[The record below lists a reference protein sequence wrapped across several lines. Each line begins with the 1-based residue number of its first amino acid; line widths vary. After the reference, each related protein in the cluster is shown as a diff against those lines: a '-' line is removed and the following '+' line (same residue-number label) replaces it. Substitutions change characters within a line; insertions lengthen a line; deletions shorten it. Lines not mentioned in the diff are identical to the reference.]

1 MILKKFKNKLLL
13 LLLLTIVSIPI
24 SINAY
29 SNNIVLGGD
38 NIGIEIRS
46 KGVLVVGFYNI
57 GKNSP
62 GKSAGLQKGDVITGV
77 DDTVI
82 NSITDLS
89 EVMDDSKNELKITYI
104 RNNKKYETTIK
115 LVKEEDIYKTGL
127 YIKDKIMG
135 IGTLTFIDPESK
147 IFASLGHEIVES
159 NTGLKFEM
167 KDGSI
172 FKSEVTGV
180 EKSSRNNPGEKNA
193 TYHVEEKYGTITK
206 NKNNGIYGKY
216 EKSIEGKD
224 TIEVANKNEVKIGKA
239 YFRTVLK
246 NNVVEEFEI
255 NILKVND
262 NDPTK
267 NILFEV
273 TDNNLISKTN
283 GIVQGM
289 SGSPIIQNNKIIGAV
304 THVLTDNPRRGYGI
318 FITNMLEEADRQG

>member
-1 MILKKFKNKLLL
+1 MILKNFKNKLLL

-89 EVMDDSKNELKITYI
+89 EVIDDSKNELKITYI

-127 YIKDKIMG
+127 YIKDKIIG
-135 IGTLTFIDPESK
+135 IGTLTFIDPKSK

-273 TDNNLISKTN
+273 TDKNLISKTN

>member
-1 MILKKFKNKLLL
+1 MILKNFKNKLLL

-62 GKSAGLQKGDVITGV
+62 GKTAGLQKGDVITGV

-89 EVMDDSKNELKITYI
+89 EVIDDSKNELKITYI

-115 LVKEEDIYKTGL
+115 LVKEEDIYKTWL
-127 YIKDKIMG
+127 YIKDKIIG

-224 TIEVANKNEVKIGKA
+224 TIEVANKNEIKIGKA

-273 TDNNLISKTN
+273 TDKNLISKTN

>member
-1 MILKKFKNKLLL
+1 MILKNFKNKLLL

-89 EVMDDSKNELKITYI
+89 EVIDDSKNELKITYI

-127 YIKDKIMG
+127 YIKDKIIG

-273 TDNNLISKTN
+273 TDKNLISKTN

>member
-1 MILKKFKNKLLL
+1 MILKKIKNKLLL
-13 LLLLTIVSIPI
+13 LLILTIVSIPI

-29 SNNIVLGGD
+29 SNNVVLGGD

-46 KGVLVVGFYNI
+46 KGVLVVGFYNV
-57 GKNSP
+57 GKSSP
-62 GKSAGLQKGDVITGV
+62 GKSAGLLKGDVITGV

-89 EVMDDSKNELKITYI
+89 DVMDEYKDELKITYI

-127 YIKDKIMG
+127 YIKDKIIG

-159 NTGLKFEM
+159 STGLKFEM

-172 FKSEVTGV
+172 FKSEITGV

-206 NKNNGIYGKY
+206 NKINGIYGKY
-216 EKSIEGKD
+216 EKSIDGKD
-224 TIEVANKNEVKIGKA
+224 VIEVASKNEVKTGKA

-246 NNVVEEFEI
+246 DNVVEEFDI
-255 NILKVND
+255 NILKVSD

-273 TDNNLISKTN
+273 TDKKLITKTN

>member
-1 MILKKFKNKLLL
+1 MIFKNFKNKLLPL
-13 LLLLTIVSIPI
+13 LLLVTFIIPI
-24 SINAY
+24 SCYAY
-29 SNNIVLGGD
+29 SNNVVPGGE
-38 NIGIEIRS
+38 NIGIEIKS
-46 KGVLVVGFYNI
+46 KGVLVVGFYNV
-57 GKNSP
+57 GKSSP
-62 GKSAGLQKGDVITGV
+62 GKAAGLKKGDIITSV

-89 EVMDDSKNELKITYI
+89 DVMDEYKNELKITYI

-127 YIKDKIMG
+127 YIKDKIIG

-159 NTGLKFEM
+159 STGLKFEM

-172 FKSEVTGV
+172 FKSEITGV

-206 NKNNGIYGKY
+206 NKINGIYGKY
-216 EKSIEGKD
+216 EKSIDGKD
-224 TIEVANKNEVKIGKA
+224 VIEVASKNEVKTGKA

-246 NNVVEEFEI
+246 DNVVEEFDI
-255 NILKVND
+255 NILKVSD

-273 TDNNLISKTN
+273 TDKKLIIKTN

>member
-1 MILKKFKNKLLL
+1 MILKNFKNKLLL

-104 RNNKKYETTIK
+104 RNNKKHETTIK

-127 YIKDKIMG
+127 YIKDKIIG
-135 IGTLTFIDPESK
+135 IGTLTFIVPESK

-273 TDNNLISKTN
+273 TDKNLISKTN

>member
-1 MILKKFKNKLLL
+1 MIFKNFKNKLLL
-13 LLLLTIVSIPI
+13 LLLLTIVSIPV

-29 SNNIVLGGD
+29 SNNVVLGGD

-46 KGVLVVGFYNI
+46 RGVLVVGFYNV
-57 GKNSP
+57 GKSSP

-77 DDTVI
+77 EDTVI

-89 EVMDDSKNELKITYI
+89 DVMDASKNELKITYI

-127 YIKDKIMG
+127 YIKDKIIG

-159 NTGLKFEM
+159 STGLKFEM

-172 FKSEVTGV
+172 FKSEITGV

-206 NKNNGIYGKY
+206 NKINGIYGKY

-224 TIEVANKNEVKIGKA
+224 TIEVANKNEVKTGKA

-255 NILKVND
+255 NILKTND

-273 TDNNLISKTN
+273 TDKKLISKTN

>member
-1 MILKKFKNKLLL
+1 MILKNFKNKLLL

-89 EVMDDSKNELKITYI
+89 EVIDDSKNELKITYI

-127 YIKDKIMG
+127 YIKDKIIG

-224 TIEVANKNEVKIGKA
+224 TIEVANKNEIKIGKA

-273 TDNNLISKTN
+273 TDKNLISKTN

>member
-1 MILKKFKNKLLL
+1 MIFKNFKNKLLL

-29 SNNIVLGGD
+29 SNNVVLGGD

-46 KGVLVVGFYNI
+46 KGVLVVGFYKV
-57 GKNSP
+57 GKSSP
-62 GKSAGLQKGDVITGV
+62 GKNAGLQKGDVITGV

-89 EVMDDSKNELKITYI
+89 DVMDEYKNELKITYI

-127 YIKDKIMG
+127 YIKDKIIG

-159 NTGLKFEM
+159 STGLKFEM

-172 FKSEVTGV
+172 FKSEITGV

-206 NKNNGIYGKY
+206 NKINGIYGKY
-216 EKSIEGKD
+216 EKSIDGKD
-224 TIEVANKNEVKIGKA
+224 VIEVASKNEVKTGKA

-246 NNVVEEFEI
+246 DNVVEEFDI
-255 NILKVND
+255 NILKVSD

-273 TDNNLISKTN
+273 TDKKLITKTN

>member
-1 MILKKFKNKLLL
+1 MILKNFKNKLLL

-89 EVMDDSKNELKITYI
+89 EVIDDSKNELKITYI

-127 YIKDKIMG
+127 YIKDKIIG

-273 TDNNLISKTN
+273 TDKNLISKTN
-283 GIVQGM
+283 GIIQGM

>member
-1 MILKKFKNKLLL
+1 MNFKNKLLL
-13 LLLLTIVSIPI
+13 LLFLTIFSMPI

-29 SNNIVLGGD
+29 SNNIILGGD
-38 NIGIEIRS
+38 NIGIEIKS
-46 KGVLVVGFYNI
+46 KGVLVVGFYNV
-57 GKNSP
+57 GKSSP

-89 EVMDDSKNELKITYI
+89 DVMDSSKNVLKITYI
-104 RNNKKYETTIK
+104 RNNKEYETIIK
-115 LVKEEDIYKTGL
+115 LVKEEEIYKTGL
-127 YIKDKIMG
+127 YIKDKIIG
-135 IGTLTFIDPESK
+135 IGTLTFIDPDSK
-147 IFASLGHEIVES
+147 IFASLGHEIVDS
-159 NTGLKFEM
+159 STGLKFEM

-172 FKSEVTGV
+172 FKSEITGI

-206 NKNNGIYGKY
+206 NKINGIYGKY

-224 TIEVANKNEVKIGKA
+224 TIEVANKNEVKTGKA

-246 NNVVEEFEI
+246 DNVVEEFEI

-262 NDPTK
+262 NDSTK

-273 TDNNLISKTN
+273 TDKKLISKTN

-304 THVLTDNPRRGYGI
+304 THVLTDNPKRGYGI
-318 FITNMLEEADRQG
+318 FITNMLEEADKQG

>member
-1 MILKKFKNKLLL
+1 MIFKKIKNKLLL
-13 LLLLTIVSIPI
+13 LLILTIVSIPI

-29 SNNIVLGGD
+29 SNNVVLGGD

-46 KGVLVVGFYNI
+46 KGVLVVGFYNV
-57 GKNSP
+57 GKSSP

-89 EVMDDSKNELKITYI
+89 DVMDEYKDELKITYI

-127 YIKDKIMG
+127 YIKDKIIG

-159 NTGLKFEM
+159 STGLKFEM

-172 FKSEVTGV
+172 FKSEITGV

-206 NKNNGIYGKY
+206 NKINGIYGKY
-216 EKSIEGKD
+216 EKSIDGKD
-224 TIEVANKNEVKIGKA
+224 VIEVASKNEVKTGKA

-246 NNVVEEFEI
+246 DNVVEEFDI
-255 NILKVND
+255 NILKVSD

-273 TDNNLISKTN
+273 TDKKLITKTN

>member
-1 MILKKFKNKLLL
+1 MILKNFKNKLLL

-62 GKSAGLQKGDVITGV
+62 GKTAGLQKGDVITGV

-89 EVMDDSKNELKITYI
+89 EVIDDSKNELKITYI

-127 YIKDKIMG
+127 YIKDKIIG

-224 TIEVANKNEVKIGKA
+224 IIEVANKNEVKIGKA

-273 TDNNLISKTN
+273 TDKNLISKTN

>member
-1 MILKKFKNKLLL
+1 MIFKKIKNKLLL
-13 LLLLTIVSIPI
+13 LLILTIVSIPI

-29 SNNIVLGGD
+29 SNNVVLGGD

-46 KGVLVVGFYNI
+46 KGVLVVGFYNV
-57 GKNSP
+57 GKSSP
-62 GKSAGLQKGDVITGV
+62 GKSAGLLKGDVITGV

-89 EVMDDSKNELKITYI
+89 DVMDEYKDELKITYI

-127 YIKDKIMG
+127 YIKDKIIG

-159 NTGLKFEM
+159 STGLKFEM
-167 KDGSI
+167 KDGLI
-172 FKSEVTGV
+172 FKSEITGV

-206 NKNNGIYGKY
+206 NKINGIYGKY
-216 EKSIEGKD
+216 EKSIDGKD
-224 TIEVANKNEVKIGKA
+224 VIEVARKDEVKTGKA

-246 NNVVEEFEI
+246 DNVVEEFDI
-255 NILKVND
+255 NILKVSD

-273 TDNNLISKTN
+273 TDKKLITKTN

>member
-1 MILKKFKNKLLL
+1 MILKNFKNKLLL

-89 EVMDDSKNELKITYI
+89 EVIDDSKNELKITYI
-104 RNNKKYETTIK
+104 RNNKKYDTTIK

-127 YIKDKIMG
+127 YIKDKIIG

-224 TIEVANKNEVKIGKA
+224 TIEVANKNEIKIGKA

-273 TDNNLISKTN
+273 TDKNLISKTN

>member
-1 MILKKFKNKLLL
+1 MNFKNKLLL
-13 LLLLTIVSIPI
+13 LLFLTIFSIPI

-29 SNNIVLGGD
+29 SNNIILGGD
-38 NIGIEIRS
+38 NIGIEIKS
-46 KGVLVVGFYNI
+46 KGVLVVGFYNV
-57 GKNSP
+57 GKSSP

-89 EVMDDSKNELKITYI
+89 DVMDSSKSVLKITYI
-104 RNNKKYETTIK
+104 RNDKEYETIIK
-115 LVKEEDIYKTGL
+115 LVKEEEIYKTGL
-127 YIKDKIMG
+127 YIKDKIIG
-135 IGTLTFIDPESK
+135 IGTLTFIDPDSK
-147 IFASLGHEIVES
+147 IFASLGHEIVDS
-159 NTGLKFEM
+159 STGLKFEM

-172 FKSEVTGV
+172 FKSEITGI

-206 NKNNGIYGKY
+206 NKINGIYGKY

-224 TIEVANKNEVKIGKA
+224 TIEVANKNEVKTGKA

-246 NNVVEEFEI
+246 DNVVEEFEI

-262 NDPTK
+262 NDSTK

-273 TDNNLISKTN
+273 TDKKLISKTN

-304 THVLTDNPRRGYGI
+304 THVLTDNPKRGYGI
-318 FITNMLEEADRQG
+318 FITNMLEEADKQG

>member
-1 MILKKFKNKLLL
+1 MIFKNFKNKLLL

-29 SNNIVLGGD
+29 SNNVVLGGD

-46 KGVLVVGFYNI
+46 KGVLVVGFYNV
-57 GKNSP
+57 GKSSP

-89 EVMDDSKNELKITYI
+89 DVMDDSKNELKITYI

-127 YIKDKIMG
+127 YIKDKIIG

-159 NTGLKFEM
+159 STGLKFEM

-172 FKSEVTGV
+172 FKSEITGV

-206 NKNNGIYGKY
+206 NKINGIYGKY

-224 TIEVANKNEVKIGKA
+224 TIEVANKNEVKAGKA

-273 TDNNLISKTN
+273 TDKKLISKTN

>member
-1 MILKKFKNKLLL
+1 MIFKNFKNKLLL

-29 SNNIVLGGD
+29 SNNVVLGGD

-46 KGVLVVGFYNI
+46 KGVLVVGFYNV
-57 GKNSP
+57 GKSSP

-89 EVMDDSKNELKITYI
+89 DVMDTSKNELKITYI

-127 YIKDKIMG
+127 YIKDKIIG

-159 NTGLKFEM
+159 STGLKFEM

-172 FKSEVTGV
+172 FKSEITGI

-206 NKNNGIYGKY
+206 NKINGIYGKY

-224 TIEVANKNEVKIGKA
+224 TIEVANKNEVKTGKA

-273 TDNNLISKTN
+273 TDKKLISKTN

>member
-1 MILKKFKNKLLL
+1 MIFKKIKNKLLL
-13 LLLLTIVSIPI
+13 LLILTIVSIPI

-29 SNNIVLGGD
+29 SNNVVLGGD

-46 KGVLVVGFYNI
+46 KGVLVVGFYNV
-57 GKNSP
+57 GKSSP
-62 GKSAGLQKGDVITGV
+62 GKSAGLLKGDVITGV

-89 EVMDDSKNELKITYI
+89 DVMDEYKDELKITYI

-115 LVKEEDIYKTGL
+115 LVKEEGIYKTGL
-127 YIKDKIMG
+127 YIKDKIIG

-159 NTGLKFEM
+159 STGLKFEM

-172 FKSEVTGV
+172 FKSEITGV
-180 EKSSRNNPGEKNA
+180 EKSLRNNPGEKNA

-206 NKNNGIYGKY
+206 NKINGIYGKY
-216 EKSIEGKD
+216 EKSIDGKD
-224 TIEVANKNEVKIGKA
+224 VIEVAGKDEVKTGKA

-246 NNVVEEFEI
+246 DNVVEEFDI
-255 NILKVND
+255 NILKVSD

-273 TDNNLISKTN
+273 TDKKLITKTN

>member
-1 MILKKFKNKLLL
+1 MNFKNFKNKLLL
-13 LLLLTIVSIPI
+13 LLLLTIVSIPV

-29 SNNIVLGGD
+29 SNNVVLGGD

-46 KGVLVVGFYNI
+46 RGVLVVGFYNV
-57 GKNSP
+57 GKSSP

-89 EVMDDSKNELKITYI
+89 DVMDASKNELKITYI

-127 YIKDKIMG
+127 YIKDKIIG

-159 NTGLKFEM
+159 STGLKFEM

-172 FKSEVTGV
+172 FKSEITGV

-206 NKNNGIYGKY
+206 NKINGIYGKY

-224 TIEVANKNEVKIGKA
+224 TIEVANKNEVKTGKA

-255 NILKVND
+255 NILKTND

-273 TDNNLISKTN
+273 TDKKLISKTN

>member
-1 MILKKFKNKLLL
+1 MILKNFKNKLLL

-89 EVMDDSKNELKITYI
+89 EVVDDSKNELKITYI

-127 YIKDKIMG
+127 YIKDKIIG
-135 IGTLTFIDPESK
+135 IGTLTFIDPKSK

-224 TIEVANKNEVKIGKA
+224 TIEVANKNEIKIGKA

-273 TDNNLISKTN
+273 TDKNLISKTN

>member
-1 MILKKFKNKLLL
+1 MNFKNFKNKLLL

-29 SNNIVLGGD
+29 SNNVVLGGD

-46 KGVLVVGFYNI
+46 KGVLVVGFYNV

-89 EVMDDSKNELKITYI
+89 DVMDASKNELKITYI
-104 RNNKKYETTIK
+104 RNNKEYETTIK

-127 YIKDKIMG
+127 YIKDKIIG

-159 NTGLKFEM
+159 STGLKFEM

-172 FKSEVTGV
+172 FKSEITGV

-206 NKNNGIYGKY
+206 NKINGIYGKY

-224 TIEVANKNEVKIGKA
+224 TIEVANKNEVKTGKA

-273 TDNNLISKTN
+273 TDKKLISKTN

>member
-1 MILKKFKNKLLL
+1 MILKNFKNKLLL

-62 GKSAGLQKGDVITGV
+62 CKTAGLQKGDVITGV

-89 EVMDDSKNELKITYI
+89 EVIDDSKNELKITYI

-127 YIKDKIMG
+127 YIKDKIIG

-273 TDNNLISKTN
+273 TDKNLISKTN

>member
-1 MILKKFKNKLLL
+1 MIFKKIKNKLLL
-13 LLLLTIVSIPI
+13 LLILTIVSIPI

-29 SNNIVLGGD
+29 SNNVVLGGD

-46 KGVLVVGFYNI
+46 KGVLVVGFYNV
-57 GKNSP
+57 GKSSP
-62 GKSAGLQKGDVITGV
+62 GKSAGLLKGDVITGV

-89 EVMDDSKNELKITYI
+89 DVMDDSKNELKITYI

-127 YIKDKIMG
+127 YIKDKIIG

-159 NTGLKFEM
+159 STGLKFEM

-172 FKSEVTGV
+172 FKSEITGV

-206 NKNNGIYGKY
+206 NKINGIYGKY

-224 TIEVANKNEVKIGKA
+224 TIEVANKNEVKTGKA

-246 NNVVEEFEI
+246 NNVVEEFDI
-255 NILKVND
+255 NILKVSD

-273 TDNNLISKTN
+273 TDKKLITKTN

>member
-1 MILKKFKNKLLL
+1 MILKNFKNKLLL

-89 EVMDDSKNELKITYI
+89 EVIDDSKNELKITYI

-127 YIKDKIMG
+127 YIKDKIIG

-224 TIEVANKNEVKIGKA
+224 TIEVANKNEVKLGKA

-273 TDNNLISKTN
+273 TNNNLISKTN

>member
-1 MILKKFKNKLLL
+1 MNFKNFKNKLLL

-29 SNNIVLGGD
+29 SNNVVLGGD

-46 KGVLVVGFYNI
+46 KGVLVVGFYNV

-89 EVMDDSKNELKITYI
+89 DVMDASKNELKITYI

-127 YIKDKIMG
+127 YIKDKIIG

-159 NTGLKFEM
+159 STGLKFEM

-172 FKSEVTGV
+172 FKSEITGV

-206 NKNNGIYGKY
+206 NKINGIYGKY

-224 TIEVANKNEVKIGKA
+224 TIEVANKNEVKTGKA

-273 TDNNLISKTN
+273 TDKKLISKTN

>member
-1 MILKKFKNKLLL
+1 MSFKNFKNKLLL

-29 SNNIVLGGD
+29 SNNVVLGGD

-46 KGVLVVGFYNI
+46 KGVLVVGFYNV
-57 GKNSP
+57 GKSSP

-89 EVMDDSKNELKITYI
+89 DVMDASKNELKITYI

-127 YIKDKIMG
+127 YIKDKIIG

-159 NTGLKFEM
+159 STGLKFEM

-172 FKSEVTGV
+172 FKSEITGV

-206 NKNNGIYGKY
+206 NKINGIYGKY

-224 TIEVANKNEVKIGKA
+224 TIEVANKNEVKTGKA

-273 TDNNLISKTN
+273 TDKKLISKTN

>member
-1 MILKKFKNKLLL
+1 MNFKNFKNKLLL

-29 SNNIVLGGD
+29 SNNVVLGGD

-46 KGVLVVGFYNI
+46 KGVLVVGFYNV
-57 GKNSP
+57 GKSSP

-89 EVMDDSKNELKITYI
+89 DVMDASKNELKITYI
-104 RNNKKYETTIK
+104 RNNKEYETTIK

-127 YIKDKIMG
+127 YIKDKIIG

-159 NTGLKFEM
+159 STGLKFEM

-172 FKSEVTGV
+172 FKSEITGV

-206 NKNNGIYGKY
+206 NKINGIYGKY

-224 TIEVANKNEVKIGKA
+224 TIEVANKNEVKTGKA

-273 TDNNLISKTN
+273 TDKKLISKTN

>member
-1 MILKKFKNKLLL
+1 MILKNFKNKLLL

-89 EVMDDSKNELKITYI
+89 EVIDDSKNELKITYI

-127 YIKDKIMG
+127 YIKYNIIG

-224 TIEVANKNEVKIGKA
+224 TIEVANKNEIKIGKA

-273 TDNNLISKTN
+273 TDKNLISKTN

-318 FITNMLEEADRQG
+318 FITSMLEEADRQG

>member
-1 MILKKFKNKLLL
+1 MILKNFKNKLLL

-29 SNNIVLGGD
+29 SNNVVLGGD

-46 KGVLVVGFYNI
+46 KGVLVVGFYNV
-57 GKNSP
+57 GKSSP

-89 EVMDDSKNELKITYI
+89 DVMDTSKNELKITYI

-127 YIKDKIMG
+127 YIKDKIIG

-159 NTGLKFEM
+159 STGLKFEM

-172 FKSEVTGV
+172 FKSEITGV

-206 NKNNGIYGKY
+206 NKINGIYGKY
-216 EKSIEGKD
+216 EKSIDGKD
-224 TIEVANKNEVKIGKA
+224 VIEVARPDEVKTGKA

-273 TDNNLISKTN
+273 TDKKLISKTN

>member
-1 MILKKFKNKLLL
+1 MIFKNFKNKLLL

-29 SNNIVLGGD
+29 SNNVVLGGD

-46 KGVLVVGFYNI
+46 KGVLVVGFYNV
-57 GKNSP
+57 GKSSP
-62 GKSAGLQKGDVITGV
+62 GKNAGLLKGDVITGV

-89 EVMDDSKNELKITYI
+89 DVMDEYKNELKITYI

-127 YIKDKIMG
+127 YIKDKIIG

-159 NTGLKFEM
+159 STGLKFEM

-172 FKSEVTGV
+172 FKSEITGV

-206 NKNNGIYGKY
+206 NKINGIYGKY
-216 EKSIEGKD
+216 EKSIDGKD
-224 TIEVANKNEVKIGKA
+224 VIEVASKNEVKTGKA

-246 NNVVEEFEI
+246 DNIVEEFDI
-255 NILKVND
+255 NILKVSD

-273 TDNNLISKTN
+273 TDKKLITKTN

>member
-1 MILKKFKNKLLL
+1 MILKNFKNKLLL

-29 SNNIVLGGD
+29 SNNIVPGGD

-62 GKSAGLQKGDVITGV
+62 GKTAGLQKGDVITGV

-89 EVMDDSKNELKITYI
+89 EVIDDSKNELKITYI

-127 YIKDKIMG
+127 YIKDKIIG

-193 TYHVEEKYGTITK
+193 TYYVEEKYGTITK

-273 TDNNLISKTN
+273 TDKNLISKTN

>member
-1 MILKKFKNKLLL
+1 MILKNFKNKLLL

-89 EVMDDSKNELKITYI
+89 EVIDDSKNELKITYI

-127 YIKDKIMG
+127 YIKDKIIG

-273 TDNNLISKTN
+273 TDKNLISKTN
-283 GIVQGM
+283 GIIQCM

-304 THVLTDNPRRGYGI
+304 THVLNDNPRRGYGI

>member
-1 MILKKFKNKLLL
+1 MIFKKIKNKLLL
-13 LLLLTIVSIPI
+13 LLILTIVSIPI

-29 SNNIVLGGD
+29 SNNVVLGGD

-46 KGVLVVGFYNI
+46 KGVLVVGFYNV
-57 GKNSP
+57 GKSSP
-62 GKSAGLQKGDVITGV
+62 GKSAGLLKGDVITGV

-89 EVMDDSKNELKITYI
+89 DVMDEYKDELKITYI

-127 YIKDKIMG
+127 YIKDKIIG

-159 NTGLKFEM
+159 STGLKFEM

-172 FKSEVTGV
+172 FKSEITGV

-206 NKNNGIYGKY
+206 NKINGIYGKY

-224 TIEVANKNEVKIGKA
+224 TIEVANKNEVKTGKA

-246 NNVVEEFEI
+246 NNVVEEFDI
-255 NILKVND
+255 NILKVSD

-273 TDNNLISKTN
+273 TDKKLITKTN

>member
-127 YIKDKIMG
+127 YIKDKIIG